1 MTINITTI
9 TMTIAITRTT
19 LAAYQITSMLF
30 NWTLSQN
37 LKNNY
42 SWNTEAQRTTM
53 VFSMVLVMV
62 NHVYQM
68 YNCITMF
75 QHDFPWMPQVIPL
88 GWHSKFGHGL
98 GRMDAKLVLCLG
110 RNLQLYRIS
119 FSTKWSTKISSRDLS
134 ILSDVQQFFGLQEPW
149 SL

>member
-1 MTINITTI
+1 
-9 TMTIAITRTT
+9 MTIAITRTT
-19 LAAYQITSMLF
+19 LAAYQISSMLF

-88 GWHSKFGHGL
+88 G
-98 GRMDAKLVLCLG
+98 
-110 RNLQLYRIS
+110 
-119 FSTKWSTKISSRDLS
+119 
-134 ILSDVQQFFGLQEPW
+134 
-149 SL
+149 

>member
-1 MTINITTI
+1 MRVMTINITTI

-53 VFSMVLVMV
+53 LKHGYTVIHLVHMVDHYQ
-62 NHVYQM
+62 NHRK
-68 YNCITMF
+68 N
-75 QHDFPWMPQVIPL
+75 
-88 GWHSKFGHGL
+88 HGCP
-98 GRMDAKLVLCLG
+98 LCL
-110 RNLQLYRIS
+110 S
-119 FSTKWSTKISSRDLS
+119 VPAVV
-134 ILSDVQQFFGLQEPW
+134 IL
-149 SL
+149 